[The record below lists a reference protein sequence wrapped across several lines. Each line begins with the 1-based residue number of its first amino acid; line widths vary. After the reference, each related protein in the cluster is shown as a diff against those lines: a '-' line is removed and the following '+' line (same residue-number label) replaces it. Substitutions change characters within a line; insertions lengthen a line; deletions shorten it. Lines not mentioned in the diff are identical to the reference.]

1 MKGIKES
8 LLKIE
13 DKIEEGME
21 KEIEK
26 VMKLEEVVKV
36 ELKEEVIFLF
46 LVENYRLF
54 FKLSLV
60 WFKVSKGVGDFDMVE
75 EIEKLGIER
84 VEEIVLEIKIK
95 VSFYYR
101 RGLSYIFL
109 EEIVVVFFVV
119 FYCWWLSY
127 SELFLEEVL

>member
-60 WFKVSKGVGDFDMVE
+60 
-75 EIEKLGIER
+75 
-84 VEEIVLEIKIK
+84 
-95 VSFYYR
+95 
-101 RGLSYIFL
+101 
-109 EEIVVVFFVV
+109 
-119 FYCWWLSY
+119 
-127 SELFLEEVL
+127 